1 MSDATIGSQNI
12 DLFVR
17 RHDWITKHR
26 HICKTPRLDH
36 KTYTYLSDNIIW
48 NTKHRHI
55 CQTPRL
61 DHKTS
66 TYLSDN
72 IIWNT
77 KHRPICQTTSFGTQ
91 NIDLFVRQH
100 HLEHKTLTY
109 LSDNIIWNTKHW
121 PIFWDNT
128 LVFLSYM
135 FMLQAYEDTNV
146 VLINRKSKDEQ
157 YNGLKKRQQN
167 KTLFHK
173 KHYTTRTPQKP
184 LEELKYSR
192 RVGSSYSTR
201 YSC

>member
-1 MSDATIGSQNI
+1 LSDATIGSQNI

-26 HICKTPRLDH
+26 PICKTPRLDL
-36 KTYTYLSDNIIW
+36 KTYTYLTISFGTQSIDIFV
-48 NTKHRHI
+48 
-55 CQTPRL
+55 RL
-61 DHKTS
+61 HDW
-66 TYLSDN
+66 
-72 IIWNT
+72 IT

-109 LSDNIIWNTKHW
+109 LSDNIIWNTKHC

-128 LVFLSYM
+128 LVFLSYI

-146 VLINRKSKDEQ
+146 VFISRKSKDAQ
-157 YNGLKKRQQN
+157 YNGLKKRLQK